1 MQDALKLNFYGGKA
15 SLYTLDNRRYNIIR
29 LEINKPLTDSE
40 LIELKRIK
48 DVEDYRRA
56 VVIKKMEFESVE
68 KIRVN
73 LPSSIGYDEDVRCR
87 IPELDDINIKQGMT
101 EDSSYVYVS
110 PETNKKTENFK
121 NTFKNPVQERNFKP
135 SKKTYAHENYSSST
149 SEGFNDW
156 TKLPSGKTVTNDN
169 FKKHIIYII
178 IGFLILGLVMMA
190 SHGAIPDEV
199 TEVAGTASQ
208 YTLAII
214 IGGLFTIVAAKF
226 LWGVVKFFFY
236 FAIGL
241 LSIGGV
247 IWFIIFMFQLWNNR
261 L

>member
-1 MQDALKLNFYGGKA
+1 MKDALKLNFYGGKA
-15 SLYTLDNRRYNIIR
+15 SLYALDNRRYNIIR

-56 VVIKKMEFESVE
+56 VVIKKMEFEPVE
-68 KIRVN
+68 KLRVN

-87 IPELDDINIKQGMT
+87 IPELDDINIKQRT
-101 EDSSYVYVS
+101 LEDNDYVYVS
-110 PETNKKTENFK
+110 PAPKKTKEFK
-121 NTFKNPVQERNFKP
+121 SEVKNPVMDRNFKP
-135 SKKTYAHENYSSST
+135 SKKTYIHDNYSSST
-149 SEGFNDW
+149 ASGVNDW

-178 IGFLILGLVMMA
+178 IGFLILGLVMAA

-226 LWGVVKFFFY
+226 LWGLVKFFFY